1 MDDGGGKPAPI
12 SQRGMV
18 EVRGNFPIENQLG
31 EESFR
36 ENCLTDNQG
45 QIQRGS
51 LGPGTRKRYPAIQQ
65 LRL

>member
-18 EVRGNFPIENQLG
+18 EVRGNFPVENQLG

-36 ENCLTDNQG
+36 ENRLTDNQG

>member
-1 MDDGGGKPAPI
+1 MDDRGGKPAPI
-12 SQRGMV
+12 SPRGMV
-18 EVRGNFPIENQLG
+18 EVRGTFPVEYQLG

-45 QIQRGS
+45 QIQRGW
-51 LGPGTRKRYPAIQQ
+51 LGPGTRKRYPATQQ